1 MAGLIEGAPADAVID
16 DTDRRRA
23 LSQLAA
29 ARAVRAARPHPI
41 PPILTTGGS
50 PA

>member
-1 MAGLIEGAPADAVID
+1 MAGLTEGAPADAVID
-16 DTDRRRA
+16 HTDPRRG

-29 ARAVRAARPHPI
+29 ARAVRAARSGPI
-41 PPILTTGGS
+41 PPILTMGGS